1 MNIQEEYNK
10 RKNNSSD
17 INEHLETLYKYGK
30 KCKSI
35 TELGSRHGDST
46 VALLNSQPETMVS
59 YDLFKSEFIDEIKL
73 ENYKFITDDTLKIS
87 IEKTDLLF
95 IDTLHRYFQLY
106 NELGL
111 HAKNVR
117 KYIILHDTE
126 TYGHSDEPLYAPHIA
141 VKMSDKVI
149 ATKKKGL
156 RQAVDDFL
164 HETKEGKNWVV
175 HEEFKNNN
183 GLTILSRI

>member
-1 MNIQEEYNK
+1 MNLQEEYNK

-30 KCKSI
+30 KCESI

-46 VALLNSQPETMVS
+46 VALLNSQPKTMIS
-59 YDLFKSEFIDEIKL
+59 YDLFKSEFIDEIKS
-73 ENYKFITDDTLKIS
+73 ENYKFVTDDSLKIS
-87 IEKTDLLF
+87 IEETDLLF

-111 HAKNVR
+111 HAKKAR

-126 TYGHSDEPLYAPHIA
+126 TYGQSDEPLYAAHIP
-141 VKMSDKVI
+141 VKMSEKVI
-149 ATKKKGL
+149 VTKKQGL
-156 RQAVDDFL
+156 RQAIDDFL
-164 HETKEGKNWVV
+164 LETKEGKNWTIL
-175 HEEFKNNN
+175 EEFKNNN
-183 GLTILSRI
+183 GLTVLSRI

>member
-1 MNIQEEYNK
+1 MSGTGVTNFHFSEGNVLPNDVPTFTSGGDNINVFKSNYTPFQAGGK
-10 RKNNSSD
+10 KHRKSS
-17 INEHLETLYKYGK
+17 GK

-87 IEKTDLLF
+87 IEETDLLF

-126 TYGHSDEPLYAPHIA
+126 TYGLSDEPLYAPHIA
-141 VKMSDKVI
+141 VKMSDK
-149 ATKKKGL
+149 
-156 RQAVDDFL
+156 
-164 HETKEGKNWVV
+164 
-175 HEEFKNNN
+175 
-183 GLTILSRI
+183 

>member
-10 RKNNSSD
+10 RKNTSSD

-30 KCKSI
+30 ECNSI
-35 TELGSRHGDST
+35 VELGSRHGDST

-59 YDLFKSEFIDEIKL
+59 YDLFKSDFIDEIKL
-73 ENYKFITDDTLKIS
+73 DNFKFITDDSLKIS
-87 IEKTDLLF
+87 IEETDLLF

-111 HAKNVR
+111 HAKKVR

-126 TYGHSDEPLYAPHIA
+126 TYGEADEPLYAAHIP
-141 VKMSDKVI
+141 VKMSDKVMV
-149 ATKKKGL
+149 TKKQGL
-156 RQAVDDFL
+156 KQAISDFL
-164 HETKEGKNWVV
+164 HETKEGKNWTIS
-175 HEEFKNNN
+175 EEFKNNN
-183 GLTILSRI
+183 GLTVLSRI

>member
-1 MNIQEEYNK
+1 MNIQEEYTN

-73 ENYKFITDDTLKIS
+73 ENYKFITDDSLKIS
-87 IEKTDLLF
+87 IEKTDL
-95 IDTLHRYFQLY
+95 
-106 NELGL
+106 
-111 HAKNVR
+111 
-117 KYIILHDTE
+117 
-126 TYGHSDEPLYAPHIA
+126 PL
-141 VKMSDKVI
+141 
-149 ATKKKGL
+149 
-156 RQAVDDFL
+156 
-164 HETKEGKNWVV
+164 
-175 HEEFKNNN
+175 
-183 GLTILSRI
+183 